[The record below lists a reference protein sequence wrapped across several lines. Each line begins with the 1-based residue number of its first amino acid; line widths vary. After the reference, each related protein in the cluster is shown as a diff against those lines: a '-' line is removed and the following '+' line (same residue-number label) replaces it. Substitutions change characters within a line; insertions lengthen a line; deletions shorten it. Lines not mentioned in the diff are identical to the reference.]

1 MMVGHKIIL
10 HNTKA
15 NCISIFCG
23 YKLTKKIYA
32 ILQFKIKNNAN
43 ILPGHA
49 GIDAGDGMCRVPERS
64 SQINTSPE
72 RLVPNTLT

>member
-1 MMVGHKIIL
+1 MQYY
-10 HNTKA
+10 N
-15 NCISIFCG
+15 S
-23 YKLTKKIYA
+23 
-32 ILQFKIKNNAN
+32 KIKNNAN

-72 RLVPNTLT
+72 RLVPNTLNLAQL